1 MGKTITVRF
10 TERLP
15 AWLKE
20 AAARIGLSQGQT
32 IRQYLD
38 RACRGDRASKK
49 FMRLAGTIK
58 NGPSDLSTRKG
69 ISKR

>member
-1 MGKTITVRF
+1 MSETITVRIP
-10 TERLP
+10 ERLA

-20 AAARIGLSQGQT
+20 TGARIGLSQGQI
-32 IRQYLD
+32 IRQHLD
-38 RACRGDRASKK
+38 RARRGDRASKK

-69 ISKR
+69 FAKR